1 MLRSGWLIVLAAG
14 MLTAVVRVAGASA
27 LADAMAMAYLTFA
40 TLTFGRRRVAPEPH
54 GVPVRREPV
63 APDRRR

>member
-14 MLTAVVRVAGASA
+14 MLTAVVRVAGPPAM
-27 LADAMAMAYLTFA
+27 ADAMAMAYLTFA
-40 TLTFGRRRVAPEPH
+40 TLTFGRHRIPPEPSS
-54 GVPVRREPV
+54 VPVRREPV